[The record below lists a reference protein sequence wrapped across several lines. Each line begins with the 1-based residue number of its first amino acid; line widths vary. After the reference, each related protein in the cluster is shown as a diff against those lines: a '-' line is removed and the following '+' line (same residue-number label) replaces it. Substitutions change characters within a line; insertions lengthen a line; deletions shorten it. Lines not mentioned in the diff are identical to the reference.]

1 MSAIRPFLSEN
12 VEIVFRIFQ
21 GVKAC
26 SDEHPMTSVNK
37 LLSGERL
44 TDESYSE
51 KADEN
56 IMTLMKENEC
66 NKKEI

>member
-1 MSAIRPFLSEN
+1 
-12 VEIVFRIFQ
+12 
-21 GVKAC
+21 
-26 SDEHPMTSVNK
+26 MTSVNK